1 MGSKAFQHSGIVI
14 ITALL
19 RFRELSD
26 AMLRFAKQ
34 INELIDSLVSISLCS
49 SVLKIAITEITQQGG
64 VNATLFQ

>member
-1 MGSKAFQHSGIVI
+1 VGIKAFQHSGIVI

-19 RFRELSD
+19 RFGELSD

-49 SVLKIAITEITQQGG
+49 SVLEIAITEITQQGG